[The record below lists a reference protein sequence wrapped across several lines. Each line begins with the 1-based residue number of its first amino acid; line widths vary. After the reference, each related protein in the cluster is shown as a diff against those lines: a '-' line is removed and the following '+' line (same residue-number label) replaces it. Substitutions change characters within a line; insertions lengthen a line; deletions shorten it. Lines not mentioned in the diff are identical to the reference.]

1 MRGAAVMRE
10 FQPDW
15 IVAMGGGSPIDAAKT
30 MWVFYEY
37 PDTTFEALITP
48 FSFPPAY
55 KGKVLCHPLHLWHCN
70 GSDGVCRYH
79 RLPEGH

>member
-1 MRGAAVMRE
+1 MRE

-48 FSFPPAY
+48 SPSHLRT
-55 KGKVLCHPLHLWHCN
+55 KQVLCHPSTSGTAN